1 MKKPTK
7 NRPSFSSHGTFKFT
21 ILFGA
26 LVTIDHTLSLP
37 LLFSTK
43 NKPKETNYAAKKET
57 HKINLLFK
65 FTLKNVTGIDEENLT
80 KCIDCVIYL
89 QSSLS
94 SSRLAW
100 RAFIWLAFHF
110 NFSFCAFSLKRILLW
125 CTKYT
130 LGIGIQRRIC
140 TSELCTIIHIPKH
153 PNDLIHSFVLRSVC
167 LYVFF
172 FIFLLW
178 IFFYFRISNVKKWK
192 KSVDFSSFTV
202 QKTREKNVSIIKA

>member
-110 NFSFCAFSLKRILLW
+110 NFSFCAFSLKKNSSMVYKIHIGHW
-125 CTKYT
+125 HSTSNMHQWIVHHYPYTETSKWSYT
-130 LGIGIQRRIC
+130 LFC
-140 TSELCTIIHIPKH
+140 TALRV
-153 PNDLIHSFVLRSVC
+153 FVC
-167 LYVFF
+167 FF
-172 FIFLLW
+172 SSSSCEYSFIFV
-178 IFFYFRISNVKKWK
+178 FQ
-192 KSVDFSSFTV
+192 T
-202 QKTREKNVSIIKA
+202 